1 VLHVETAQEAYD
13 AAAYGQ
19 VAICDVRLPHNAS
32 GLDVAIELRKQ
43 GKKVLLI
50 SGETNSNLRA
60 SAQNHQLALLT
71 KPVAGTHLLA
81 ALQNL

>member
-1 VLHVETAQEAYD
+1 MSLSPENAAQLQ
-13 AAAYGQ
+13 AYGQ

-32 GLDVAIELRKQ
+32 GLDVAIELRRQ

-60 SAQNHQLALLT
+60 AAQNHQLALLT
-71 KPVAGTHLLA
+71 KPVSGPHLLA